1 MTWTVAI
8 SHPAQERK
16 AVEKLTQRGFECFL
30 PFVRF
35 RGKIEVAFPRYLFV
49 TIEPGIRE
57 LLTTPSIMNV
67 IRSGNN
73 HIVLRDR
80 IMVDLKSRFGPN
92 GILEPE
98 PYFKYGM
105 KVKIQH
111 GPFANLAGTIV
122 RISSSRRIEV
132 LLKFLGRVE
141 TAEDNLIAA

>member
-1 MTWTVAI
+1 MSWTVAI

-35 RGKIEVAFPRYLFV
+35 RGRVEVAFPRYLFV
-49 TIEPGIRE
+49 TVEPGIRE
-57 LLTTPSIMNV
+57 LLTTSSVMNV

-73 HIVLRDR
+73 PIVLRDG
-80 IMVDLKSRFGPN
+80 IMSDLKSRFGPS

-98 PYFKYGM
+98 PYLKHGM
-105 KVKIQH
+105 KVKIQR
-111 GPFANLAGTIV
+111 GPFYNMSGTIV
-122 RISSSRRIEV
+122 RISSARRIEV

-141 TAEDNLIAA
+141 TTEDNLIAA